1 MFCLSPTKTKK
12 KGEQCLKKQIR
23 VTSSTC
29 TDYFN
34 QWQHPPPP
42 KLHKC
47 GRCMFFYIYKKGS
60 CLTLECIKGC
70 SCTWSLLFPLVL
82 ESSCMSCGGTLV
94 FILSFSTFSTHMN
107 RRRTAPPPPPNTPS
121 LSPGG
126 QQRLSAT
133 VRLDGEHHPMEEAV
147 IYWKVSPSPPHC
159 SRLAEKSCKD
169 SSLARGLF

>member
-107 RRRTAPPPPPNTPS
+107 RRRTAPPPPPKHTLPVTRRPAET
-121 LSPGG
+121 LSNSEAGRGASSNGG
-126 QQRLSAT
+126 SRHL
-133 VRLDGEHHPMEEAV
+133 LEGLPF
-147 IYWKVSPSPPHC
+147 PSPLLQV
-159 SRLAEKSCKD
+159 SREVLQ
-169 SSLARGLF
+169 GL